1 MTNSQRELSRIAL
14 LRVLEANETRWGLI
28 AIVLAVHAGAFGFRG
43 LGAEL
48 ASAELRYLQ
57 DKGFVTAAPK
67 EISPENPT
75 WRITA
80 AGRHWLAQNG

>member
-1 MTNSQRELSRIAL
+1 MTTAQRELYRIAL
-14 LRVLEANETRWGLI
+14 LRVLEANETRWGLS
-28 AIVLAVHAGAFGFRG
+28 AVVLAVHAGAVGFRG
-43 LGAEL
+43 LGTEL

-57 DKGFVTAAPK
+57 NKGFVTASPK

-80 AGRHWLAQNG
+80 SGRDWLAANG